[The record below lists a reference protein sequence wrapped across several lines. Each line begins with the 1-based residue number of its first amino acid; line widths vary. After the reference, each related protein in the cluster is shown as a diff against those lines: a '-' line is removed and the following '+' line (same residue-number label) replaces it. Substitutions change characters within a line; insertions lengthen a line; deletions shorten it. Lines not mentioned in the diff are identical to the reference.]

1 MSTSRDNADNHHQR
15 RSAKTVVSLTK
26 FAHAKSK
33 GTRRA
38 IEQYKQKR
46 KSKFNRNAS
55 LLREYRKVM
64 KKEGY
69 EAGKGASRKR
79 SLDDEG
85 REIEESENG
94 DDHEEVQH
102 ENENSDSEDNDSDEQ
117 NQQLK
122 QQKMRRHKTDPLAKA
137 KQMAKQSKED
147 EIKRREMKVKEQ
159 EEHKRKL
166 KQKQQRSRKLAKRT
180 NRGQP
185 VMKHVVD
192 DLLEKIKKS
201 VNK

>member
-1 MSTSRDNADNHHQR
+1 MSSNADNHHQR
-15 RSAKTVVSLTK
+15 RSAQTVVSLTK

-64 KKEGY
+64 KKEGF

-79 SLDDEG
+79 SLDDKG
-85 REIEESENG
+85 REIDESENG
-94 DDHEEVQH
+94 DDHEEVQQS
-102 ENENSDSEDNDSDEQ
+102 SDSEDNNNSEEHDR
-117 NQQLK
+117 QQK
-122 QQKMRRHKTDPLAKA
+122 QQKTRRHKADPLAKA

-159 EEHKRKL
+159 EDHKRKL
-166 KQKQQRSRKLAKRT
+166 KQKQQRSRKLAKKT

-201 VNK
+201 VDK